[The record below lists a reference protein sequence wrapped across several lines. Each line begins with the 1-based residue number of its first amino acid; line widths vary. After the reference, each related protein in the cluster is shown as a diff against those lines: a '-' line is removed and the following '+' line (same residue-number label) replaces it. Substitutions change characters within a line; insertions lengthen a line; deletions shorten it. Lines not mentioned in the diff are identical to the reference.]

1 MKVSIII
8 PVLNESAVIEQ
19 QLHYL
24 SSIFDND
31 CEIIIADGGS
41 RDNTLMLA
49 EPLVDKLVE
58 SKKGRA
64 EQMNCGAAVATGDL
78 LLFLHSDT
86 QLPSNTLELLCSK
99 NLNEWG
105 FFHVK
110 LSGNIWKFRIIEFM
124 INQRSRYTRI
134 GTGDQCIFVK
144 RSLFEKNNG
153 YADIPLM
160 EDVELSKRLRAQI
173 TPSIINTAVVTSSRR
188 WESNGICKTILLMWR
203 LRLLYFLGFS
213 PNTLV
218 KYYYS

>member
-1 MKVSIII
+1 M
-8 PVLNESAVIEQ
+8 NEATVIEQ

-24 SSIFDND
+24 SSIFNNN
-31 CEIIIADGGS
+31 CEIIVVDGGS
-41 RDNTLMLA
+41 HDNTLVLA

-64 EQMNCGAAVATGDL
+64 EQMNCGAAVATGEL

-86 QLPSNTLELLCSK
+86 RLPGNTLKLLRSEK
-99 NLNEWG
+99 LNGWG
-105 FFHVK
+105 FFQVK
-110 LSGNIWKFRIIEFM
+110 LSGNVWKFRIIEFM
-124 INQRSRYTRI
+124 INQRSRFTRI

-160 EDVELSKRLRAQI
+160 EDVELSKRLRTQI
-173 TPSIINTAVVTSSRR
+173 NPSIINTAVVTSSRR
-188 WESNGICKTILLMWR
+188 WESNGICKTVLLMWR

-218 KYYYS
+218 KYYYQ